1 MIMNKMFDGLFEY
14 TTLEKLDEFIK
25 NADEKSALDVIEAS
39 IQYCQQSGAYTL
51 EESYLLFKMLNKLK
65 EK

>member
-1 MIMNKMFDGLFEY
+1 MEQMFGGLFEY
-14 TTLEKLDEFIK
+14 TTPEKLEEFIK
-25 NADEKSALDVIEAS
+25 NSSKETALDVIEAS